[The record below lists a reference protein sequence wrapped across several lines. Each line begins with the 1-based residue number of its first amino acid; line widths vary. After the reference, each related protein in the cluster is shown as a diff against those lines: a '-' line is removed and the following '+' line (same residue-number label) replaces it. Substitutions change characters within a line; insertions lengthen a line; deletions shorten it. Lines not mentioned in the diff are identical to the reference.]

1 MLELDWDGGGKRRR
15 FAPCI
20 NGADAQPPHCEEDV
34 RCVRMYPHIP
44 RFSLGSGIRAMAA
57 GAKGKRKDAP
67 EGGSAAE
74 DPRRVLKGTSLE
86 LPAYVWDQ
94 ARAYL
99 NDKPDMR
106 FRHMVMAGFRAL
118 GLEIDDEDL
127 IAERKRGPAG

>member
-1 MLELDWDGGGKRRR
+1 MLRMDRKGGGMWRRV
-15 FAPCI
+15 APCI
-20 NGADAQPPHCEEDV
+20 NGADAQSPHCGEDK
-34 RCVRMYPHIP
+34 RHATMYPHIP
-44 RFSLGSGIRAMAA
+44 RLNLGGGIRAMAA
-57 GAKGKRKDAP
+57 GTKSKRKDAP
-67 EGGSAAE
+67 EGGLPAE
-74 DPRRVLKGTSLE
+74 DPRRVLKATSLE

-127 IAERKRGPAG
+127 VAERKRGPAG